1 MNSEIEKLYPFLLI
15 TERLFAAGGGIIF
28 YYIHLLMYTNG
39 LGHVIYAVKK
49 IGVYILPYS
58 IGQIVPSVDLPKK
71 SNFL

>member
-15 TERLFAAGGGIIF
+15 TERLFTAGGGIIF

-49 IGVYILPYS
+49 IGVHILPNS
-58 IGQIVPSVDLPKK
+58 IGQIVPPEDLPKK
-71 SNFL
+71 PHFL